1 MNMEKLDII
10 RAAETQFAREVTIGV
25 VYQQPPSAWYYL
37 IPGMFIID
45 FLRRTTAISR
55 YTKHFMFPR
64 NLALDAARAL
74 SSGEEKALIDRN
86 LDGDIKQWLQSLN
99 LYSTGLAWSQ
109 RVVVDLLT
117 DHYTRLFNAQG
128 ATYYELIENAYPA
141 QAAFENH
148 LAALTDAENEIDRV
162 IIAQAGNNEKLKE
175 KLDLEAQQV
184 AKRRNRTVED
194 IY

>member
-1 MNMEKLDII
+1 
-10 RAAETQFAREVTIGV
+10 
-25 VYQQPPSAWYYL
+25 
-37 IPGMFIID
+37 
-45 FLRRTTAISR
+45 
-55 YTKHFMFPR
+55 MFPR

-99 LYSTGLAWSQ
+99 LYSTGLARSQ
-109 RVVVDLLT
+109 RAAVDLLT

>member
-1 MNMEKLDII
+1 MEKHDII

-45 FLRRTTAISR
+45 FLRRTSAISR

-64 NLALDAARAL
+64 NLALDAARGL

-86 LDGDIKQWLQSLN
+86 LDDHIKQWLRSLN
-99 LYSTGLAWSQ
+99 LDSTELARAQ
-109 RVVVDLLT
+109 KAAVDVLT
-117 DHYTRLFNAQG
+117 DHYARLLNAPG
-128 ATYYELIENAYPA
+128 ATYYELIAKAYPA
-141 QAAFENH
+141 QSAFENH
-148 LAALTDAENEIDRV
+148 LRALTDAENEIDRA
-162 IIAQAGNNEKLKE
+162 IIAQTGNHENLKE

-184 AKRRNRTVED
+184 AKRRSKILED

>member
-86 LDGDIKQWLQSLN
+86 LDGDIKRWLQSLN

>member
-1 MNMEKLDII
+1 MEKLDII

-99 LYSTGLAWSQ
+99 LYSTGLARSQ
-109 RVVVDLLT
+109 RAAVDLLT

>member
-1 MNMEKLDII
+1 MEKLDII

-45 FLRRTTAISR
+45 FLCRTTAISR

-99 LYSTGLAWSQ
+99 LYSTGLARSQ
-109 RVVVDLLT
+109 RAAVDLLT

>member
-1 MNMEKLDII
+1 MEKLDII

-99 LYSTGLAWSQ
+99 LYSTGLARSQ
-109 RVVVDLLT
+109 RAAVDLLT

-128 ATYYELIENAYPA
+128 ATYYELIENAYPD

>member
-99 LYSTGLAWSQ
+99 LYSTGLARSQ
-109 RVVVDLLT
+109 RAAVDLLT